1 MKKSSLKNY
10 IALLEADAAAN
21 ADARDYWMRQH
32 ELECEE
38 LLEAKDEIAELKAD
52 AAANTS
58 DYWMRQH
65 ELKDEELLKAKD
77 EIAELKR
84 RLDDND
90 GLCALRAKLTG
101 ETCQETRARLRE
113 DNGRLQEDNERLSA
127 ILKGITSTLFSMS
140 QHELKDK
147 DKELLKAKD
156 EIAELRRRLDDN
168 GGLCTLRAK
177 LTGETCKETNDRL
190 REDNERLSRLL
201 RYHRHNHNFERNHDD
216 TQA

>member
-10 IALLEADAAAN
+10 IAFLEAAAAN
-21 ADARDYWMRQH
+21 A
-32 ELECEE
+32 
-38 LLEAKDEIAELKAD
+38 
-52 AAANTS
+52 S
-58 DYWMRQH
+58 DHWMRQH

-84 RLDDND
+84 RLIDSGNRNL
-90 GLCALRAKLTG
+90 GVKLTAKASDHWMR
-101 ETCQETRARLRE
+101 QY
-113 DNGRLQEDNERLSA
+113 
-127 ILKGITSTLFSMS
+127 
-140 QHELKDK
+140 ELK

-201 RYHRHNHNFERNHDD
+201 RYHRHNHNFERDHND

>member
-10 IALLEADAAAN
+10 ITLLEAAADSATH
-21 ADARDYWMRQH
+21 ARDYWMREH
-32 ELECEE
+32 ERRVEE
-38 LLEAKDEIAELKAD
+38 LLEAD
-52 AAANTS
+52 N
-58 DYWMRQH
+58 
-65 ELKDEELLKAKD
+65 

-84 RLDDND
+84 RLDDSVNRNL
-90 GLCALRAKLTG
+90 GVKLTAKASDHWMR
-101 ETCQETRARLRE
+101 QY
-113 DNGRLQEDNERLSA
+113 
-127 ILKGITSTLFSMS
+127 
-140 QHELKDK
+140 ELK

-201 RYHRHNHNFERNHDD
+201 RYHRHNHNFERDHND

>member
-10 IALLEADAAAN
+10 IALLEAT
-21 ADARDYWMRQH
+21 ADSATHARDYWMREH
-32 ELECEE
+32 ERRVEE
-38 LLEAKDEIAELKAD
+38 LLEAD
-52 AAANTS
+52 N
-58 DYWMRQH
+58 
-65 ELKDEELLKAKD
+65 

-84 RLDDND
+84 RLDDSVNRNL
-90 GLCALRAKLTG
+90 GVKLTAKASDHWMR
-101 ETCQETRARLRE
+101 QY
-113 DNGRLQEDNERLSA
+113 
-127 ILKGITSTLFSMS
+127 
-140 QHELKDK
+140 ELK

-216 TQA
+216 PQA